1 MSQSAFLDRI
11 REGVLIGDGAVG
23 TELFARG
30 ATPDRGVERLNL
42 TAPGLVEVLHRDYIA
57 AGSAVIETNTFGANP
72 LLLARYGAEEE
83 TRDILLAG
91 AAIARKAAGDSVF
104 VAGSVGPLPLIDGEP
119 IDPGMRDDIIRL
131 VVTTLVEGGVDLVL
145 FETFTDIGQIIAGI
159 RVARKIT
166 EIPVVA
172 QMAFER
178 GGRIAAGGDVEKFVS
193 GCIEAGAD
201 IVGANCGAG
210 AAAVRDAAE
219 RIGTY
224 GVPVSAY
231 MNAGFAEEIEGR
243 QVYMATTDYLART
256 AADLV
261 GKGVRLIGGCC
272 GTSPATIRAIK
283 ATVEAQ
289 TGVAPSV
296 TGKRKPSVTVP
307 ELPAE
312 QARPQLPGRILVEL
326 DPPKTPELSHL
337 LEATF
342 ELRDAGVSAVTLAD
356 NPLASVRVDI
366 LAASAVISREAGI
379 PLIPHLTGRDRNRIA
394 LQSTIMGA
402 HALGVRSLLCV
413 TGDPVRMYN
422 ETNTTGVFDVTSI
435 GLVGL
440 VQEFN
445 EGRRLPDGHCTAF
458 SIGVALNPNVR
469 NIGGQ
474 VTKLQRKIDAG
485 ADFALTQPV
494 FDPKRFDMLA
504 EALYRA
510 SITIPVYLG
519 VMPLVS
525 ARNAEFLHNEV
536 PGIVIPDEYRS
547 RIARHDT
554 VADQRTEGIAI
565 ATELVE
571 AVAGRVHGFYFIT
584 PRNKASFVTHLVA
597 AALAKMKPAT

>member
-1 MSQSAFLDRI
+1 MSRSAFLDRI
-11 REGVLIGDGAVG
+11 REGILIGDGAVG

-42 TAPGLVEVLHRDYIA
+42 TAPGLVEALHRDYIA
-57 AGSAVIETNTFGANP
+57 AGSAVIETNTFGANS

-91 AAIARKAAGDSVF
+91 TRIARKAAGDSIF

-119 IDPGMRDDIIRL
+119 IDPGMRDDIFRL

-145 FETFTDIGQIIAGI
+145 FETFTDIGQLVAGI
-159 RVARKIT
+159 GIARSIT
-166 EIPVVA
+166 GIPIVA

-178 GGRIAAGGDVEKFVS
+178 GGRIAGGGDVGKFVG

-261 GKGVRLIGGCC
+261 GKGVRLVGGCC
-272 GTSPATIRAIK
+272 GTSPETIRAIK
-283 ATVEAQ
+283 AAVEAQ
-289 TGVAPSV
+289 TGVAPTV
-296 TGKRKPSVTVP
+296 TGERKPAVTVP

-312 QARPQLPGRILVEL
+312 QSRPQLPGRILVEL
-326 DPPKTPELSHL
+326 DPPKTPDLSPIV
-337 LEATF
+337 EAAR

-366 LAASAVISREAGI
+366 LAASAVISREACI

-402 HALGVRSLLCV
+402 HALGVRALLCV

-422 ETNTTGVFDVTSI
+422 ETNTSGVFDVTSI

-440 VQEFN
+440 VREFN
-445 EGRRLPDGHCTAF
+445 EGRRLSDGFRTFF

-494 FDPKRFDMLA
+494 FDPERFDMLA
-504 EALYRA
+504 EALDRA
-510 SITIPVYLG
+510 SITVPVYLG
-519 VMPLVS
+519 VMPLIS

-547 RIARHDT
+547 RIARHDA
-554 VADQRTEGIAI
+554 VADQRAEGIAI
-565 ATELVE
+565 AAELVE

-584 PRNKASFVTHLVA
+584 PRNKASFVTPLVGT
-597 AALAKMKPAT
+597 ALAKMKPAI